1 MNRYKLVAL
10 DMDGTLL
17 NDESLI
23 SEANS
28 FWIAKALE
36 AGVIVIFSTG
46 RGFAHA
52 IGLAE
57 DIKLETPM
65 ITVNGSEIWTK
76 PYELLYRTTLDSSY
90 VEKLHKLALRYPEAW
105 YWANTIGSI
114 RNKEYWVQD
123 KQIADFEWMK
133 FGYYIEDLQALAE
146 IREEIESWDSLEIS
160 NSSIYNIEVNP
171 KGVSKA
177 SALAKLCNHLNI
189 TMEEVIAVG
198 DSLNDIRAIQ
208 EAGLGIA
215 MDNAQQAVKDAAD
228 AITAS
233 NNDDGVAKVIQ
244 KYIFNM

>member
-1 MNRYKLVAL
+1 MSSYKLIAL

-23 SEANS
+23 SETNS
-28 FWIAKALE
+28 LWIAKALQ

-57 DIKLETPM
+57 EIGLETPM
-65 ITVNGSEIWTK
+65 ITVNGSEIWIK
-76 PYELLYRTTLDSSY
+76 PYELLDRTLLDSY
-90 VEKLHKLALRYPEAW
+90 WVEKLHELAQRYPEAW
-105 YWANTIGSI
+105 YWANTIGAI
-114 RNKEYWVQD
+114 RNKENWVQD
-123 KQIADFEWMK
+123 QQIADFEWMK
-133 FGYYIEDLQALAE
+133 FGFYTEDLIALTE
-146 IREEIESWDSLEIS
+146 IRAEIESWDSLEIS
-160 NSSIYNIEVNP
+160 NSSIYNIEMNP

-177 SALAKLCNHLNI
+177 SALVKLCQHLNI
-189 TMEEVIAVG
+189 SMDEVIAVG
-198 DSLNDIRAIQ
+198 DSLNDIKAIQ

-233 NNDDGVAKVIQ
+233 NNDHGVAEVIK
-244 KYIFNM
+244 KYIFDL